1 MILKKYIS
9 FRIYIELSKTFII
22 NLGVNRMEVHER
34 MKAIQTDSDTKVKAL
49 ALQFG
54 VSEHSMGN
62 YLNGKRSIPYDI
74 LVKFARHYNVTTDYL
89 LGLTDSPAIP
99 CPLSDE
105 EQKLIEQF
113 RTLSREQK
121 ELILQSIA
129 LMCRQNERG

>member
-1 MILKKYIS
+1 
-9 FRIYIELSKTFII
+9 
-22 NLGVNRMEVHER
+22 
-34 MKAIQTDSDTKVKAL
+34 TKVKAL

-105 EQKLIEQF
+105 ERKLIEQF